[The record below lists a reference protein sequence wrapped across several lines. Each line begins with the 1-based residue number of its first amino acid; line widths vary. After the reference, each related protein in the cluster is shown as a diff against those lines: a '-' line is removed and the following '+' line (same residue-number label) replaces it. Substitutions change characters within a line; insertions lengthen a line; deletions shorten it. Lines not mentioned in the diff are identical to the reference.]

1 MKLLLFTAILSLI
14 DVAQQG
20 AFTQSQTAS
29 SCSGILDFLYKIS
42 MPTIAL
48 CNLLFII
55 MMHRSKRV
63 SDENKEQEERQRR
76 KRELRIDYLKTI
88 VYEQNLPRLYD
99 FFSSLQKELQ
109 KLKDRNQNR
118 KEIEKGIQELF
129 KSFRSDFII
138 ILSAAVS
145 KLGDTIQDECDT
157 MRDGFVE
164 KLSDEGINLWVEKYY
179 NDNIKSVFERGKVN
193 IINALFNY
201 DGSEPHIST
210 SENQKKKSC
219 RERVCDYMIS
229 LFSSLKEKESSD

>member
-1 MKLLLFTAILSLI
+1 MKLLLFNAILNLI

-20 AFTQSQTAS
+20 AITQSQTAS

-48 CNLLFII
+48 CNLVFII

-109 KLKDRNQNR
+109 KLKDKDQNR
-118 KEIEKGIQELF
+118 SEIEKGIQELF

-145 KLGDTIQDECDT
+145 ELGDTIQDECDT

-201 DGSEPHIST
+201 DGSETQIIT
-210 SENQKKKSC
+210 SENHKKKSYWD
-219 RERVCDYMIS
+219 RLCDFMIS
-229 LFSSLKEKESSD
+229 LFSSLKENESSD